1 MICNVHK
8 NSREVC
14 DHENAPSFPVELHA
28 DLDLVIDVGLD
39 APALY
44 DVLTKLLLSLV
55 DDLLRVHDGQ
65 VAVSSLE
72 VKLETAEL
80 ISKGIKLDVIE
91 QTRQLYPLGNINGER
106 VFFTVVNLTNVEL
119 VNFTIQLGLTQLCHK
134 DLLCEGA
141 DYEEFII
148 EFYLREPNF
157 LGEVLR

>member
-1 MICNVHK
+1 MICDVHK

-91 QTRQLYPLGNINGER
+91 PKELDSVDISKEANI
-106 VFFTVVNLTNVEL
+106 TTSNL
-119 VNFTIQLGLTQLCHK
+119 H
-134 DLLCEGA
+134 
-141 DYEEFII
+141 
-148 EFYLREPNF
+148 EPSQQQWKF
-157 LGEVLR
+157 LA